1 MQREILKAA
10 AAPLQSTVYAAPS
23 PKESTVSLQAT
34 PTTSSGLATR
44 RSDFDTICE
53 ALDYAARGEAGFNFF
68 TGKGELAQV
77 LSYRELRERA
87 RDFAQGLVR
96 LGLAKGDRM
105 LLIADTDPDFMVA
118 FCGCQ
123 YAGVLPVPVALPMT
137 LGGRAAYIDQLRQQ
151 LIGCGAVAAMAPD
164 GFLTFMSEAAQGLD
178 LKLVGG
184 PKEFAALPRS
194 GADLRPFG
202 KDDQSYLQFSSGS
215 TRFPKGID
223 IPQRSIMANAF
234 AITHDGLQI
243 RSGDRCTSWLPLYH
257 DMGLVG
263 FMLVPLTT
271 QVSIDYIA
279 TRDFA
284 RRSLT
289 WLKLISE
296 YGGTL
301 SYSPS
306 FGYELC
312 TRRLREGT
320 EVKLDLK
327 SWRGAGIGGD
337 MVQHPILHKFAEAFG
352 PHGFRATSFV
362 PSYGMAETTLAMSFA
377 PLSKPYIIDEID
389 REALAHK
396 NLAVP
401 GPSGPE
407 TRAFV
412 ACGRALEGHKFEI
425 RDDAGRVLPERSVGH
440 IFFHGPS
447 IMAGYDQQPE
457 LTAEVMKPDG
467 WLQTGDLGYLLD
479 GQIVITGRAKDL
491 IILNGRNIWP
501 QDLEWSA
508 EELPDLRRGDVAA
521 FSVDQNDGET
531 VVVLVQCRIGESTQ
545 REKLRRDVYALLQ
558 RAHGVEARV
567 VLVPPK
573 ALPQTSSGK
582 LSRSKAKA
590 NYQSGAYEQPDAAV
604 GA

>member
-1 MQREILKAA
+1 M
-10 AAPLQSTVYAAPS
+10 
-23 PKESTVSLQAT
+23 SLQAT
-34 PTTSSGLATR
+34 PTTSPGLATR

-53 ALDYAARGEAGFNFF
+53 ALDYAARGETGFNFF
-68 TGKGELAQV
+68 SAKGELAQI
-77 LSYRELRERA
+77 LTYRELRERA

-123 YAGVLPVPVALPMT
+123 YASVLPVPVALPMT
-137 LGGRAAYIDQLRQQ
+137 LGGRAAYVEQLRHQ
-151 LIGCGAVAAMAPD
+151 LTGSGAVAAMAPE
-164 GFLTFMSEAAQGLD
+164 GFLTFLTEAAAGLN
-178 LKLVGG
+178 LKLVGS
-184 PKEFAALPRS
+184 PKDYQALPRD
-194 GADLRPFG
+194 GADLRPFAKG
-202 KDDQSYLQFSSGS
+202 DQSYLQYSSGS

-223 IPQRSIMANAF
+223 IPQRSIMANAN
-234 AITHDGLQI
+234 AITLDGLDI
-243 RSGDRCTSWLPLYH
+243 NRGDRCTSWLPLYH

-271 QVSIDYIA
+271 QMSIDYIA

-289 WLKLISE
+289 WLRLISE

-312 TRRLREGT
+312 TRRLREGS

-327 SWRGAGIGGD
+327 TWRGAGIGGD
-337 MVQHPILHKFAEAFG
+337 MVQHPILQKFADAFA
-352 PHGFRATSFV
+352 PHGFRHTAFV

-377 PLSKPYIIDEID
+377 PLNRQYVVDEID
-389 REALAHK
+389 RDALAQR

-401 GPSGPE
+401 ASHGPKA
-407 TRAFV
+407 RAFV
-412 ACGRALEGHKFEI
+412 ACGHALQGHEFEI
-425 RDDAGRVLPERSVGH
+425 RDLAGNVLPERGVGR
-440 IFFHGPS
+440 IFFRGPS
-447 IMAGYDQQPE
+447 VMGGYFQQPD
-457 LTAEVMKPDG
+457 LTDEVLSSEG
-467 WLQTGDLGYLLD
+467 WLDTGDLGYLLD
-479 GQIVITGRAKDL
+479 KQIVITGRAKDL
-491 IILNGRNIWP
+491 IIVNGRNIWP

-521 FSVDQNDGET
+521 FSIDQDESEA
-531 VVVLVQCRIGESTQ
+531 VVVLVQCRIGDPTL
-545 REKLRRDVYALLQ
+545 REKLRRDVFALLQ

-567 VLVPPK
+567 AMVPPK

-582 LSRSKAKA
+582 LSRTKAKA
-590 NYQSGAYEQPDAAV
+590 NYLSGAYEQFDTAV